1 MSMST
6 SKNVLSSDVE
16 IEGSIKFSQDLII
29 DGRIE
34 GEVISD
40 GNLTI
45 GENADIKGEIRTKSV
60 AVFGKVNGNIT
71 VQDTCELK
79 SNAELVG
86 DVQAGTLSIESGATF
101 MGQSQVGKGL
111 SSVKPAA
118 NQGSGGGEKKAGA
131 A

>member
-16 IEGSIKFSQDLII
+16 IKGSIKFSQDLII

-45 GENADIKGEIRTKSV
+45 GENADIKGEIRTKS
-60 AVFGKVNGNIT
+60 
-71 VQDTCELK
+71 
-79 SNAELVG
+79 
-86 DVQAGTLSIESGATF
+86 TF
-101 MGQSQVGKGL
+101 STRQK
-111 SSVKPAA
+111 KNFTAA
-118 NQGSGGGEKKAGA
+118 A
-131 A
+131 ALL